1 MIAKKLILS
10 CVAFLVAAP
19 AVAQVELN
27 TYADSE
33 GRLDVQKLTCAQLA
47 GTFQEDADYLAAW
60 YSGWYN
66 GLAKKHMVN
75 VTRAKALQHE
85 VIVYCKANPG
95 KKIIEAIDVVFKEY
109 RSENN
114 IKLKKSQLR
123 LVDSR
128 RDPLIPW
135 IENP

>member
-1 MIAKKLILS
+1 MKGFIQMIAKKLILS
-10 CVAFLVAAP
+10 CVAFLVVAP

-95 KKIIEAIDVVFKEY
+95 KKVIEAIDVVFKQY
-109 RSENN
+109 RTENN
-114 IKLKKSQLR
+114 IKLKK
-123 LVDSR
+123 
-128 RDPLIPW
+128 
-135 IENP
+135 